1 MRVKE
6 HILASSTLA
15 VIFYCFTHSQ
25 LGAIAVLLSGIFI
38 DLDHLFDF
46 WITRPANPFS
56 VKEFTH
62 PCKYMRENR
71 KVYVFLHDYELI
83 ILLWILA
90 WRFNWHPIIFGIAAG
105 ATLHLILDDI
115 GNELITFS
123 YFFIYRAYKKFAVFT
138 ENKLD

>member
-15 VIFYCFTHSQ
+15 IVFYYFTHS
-25 LGAIAVLLSGIFI
+25 LPGAGLVLFSGIFI

-46 WITRPANPFS
+46 WITRPVNPFS
-56 VKEFTH
+56 IKEFMH

-71 KVYVFLHDYELI
+71 KVYVFLHNYELVI
-83 ILLWILA
+83 MLWILA
-90 WRFNWHPIIFGIAAG
+90 WHFSWPPIILGIASG
-105 ATLHLILDDI
+105 ITLHLILDDI

-123 YFFIYRAYKKFAVFT
+123 YFFIYRAVKKFAVFT
-138 ENKLD
+138 EKY